1 MDIDLLEKLEP
12 DVRERYEKKE
22 LTIKDL
28 LEQKNVFLNI
38 NVSSYM
44 DKKMEDLVNFFSNN
58 YGDFKF
64 QELVYKYPDFFL
76 YLERISDFK
85 TFSTYLR
92 KTGDINYC
100 FKKAVKMYYF
110 VDKARNSFSSHI
122 YEIDNEEQ
130 YEPLWLSKMG
140 FEIKKGIESIDD
152 LLNYNDDTFLLNSD
166 QMLFIE
172 SLGIE
177 NIKKLDSETNIFQ
190 ESEKGIHTFHR
201 LYFYFFNYANK
212 ANFNSGELNYDEFLD
227 RFAKFLNDARLN
239 SLKNIY
245 GEMNYDYIK
254 GNFREKYP
262 KIFISSSAPDDLKEM
277 FYEGEINIQ
286 YIENHKGYA
295 HYFSN
300 MDLDAELKLNTK
312 IYEKKIGKER
322 SFRLTVSDD
331 FAKEYV
337 SRYQNKEFLKLIYK
351 YGEFLEEIEI
361 IGSEKMLD
369 DKNEFDKSIRRAIY
383 EHIVK
388 ENDNYYSLSKVD
400 EFVKE
405 YPKLFVE
412 AEELEKTGM
421 NKEEIEQ
428 FYRYAYSR
436 KLNFGYIQKYPYLV
450 NVLKNKELD
459 VMFRDDLSYALK
471 FISNENFL
479 ELCSRYGNYL
489 DSNMLNSAVIF
500 SNRIDKDEYIK
511 NSILNDIESGEI
523 SYHPS
528 DAPKFLIEEHP
539 ELFLSDDAPEELK
552 YLFYNSDVFSFSP
565 IVETGCDLNF
575 LKGKNI
581 TPALLRNYLLK
592 TGALD
597 FEKLFG
603 RDNMLALGISKPE
616 TVDEMLFQRKTECMK
631 KWWDKTGGKF
641 IPDHVVMQNFDV
653 DEIDKF
659 LTSGSKWSK
668 LMQNESFAKTT
679 EPREAMLKLAYSFGV
694 FDNDQRG
701 FKKLQEL
708 LTEIPTKI
716 SSSEYGILST
726 VSLDLL
732 CYANNYD
739 KNEKIDDKDYLAKN
753 AYNLIKALREENA
766 SIDFSKPI
774 FEQLYKKTGEELKDI
789 KEEQT
794 RDDKNIV
801 TEYSRLIKNLNST
814 YTLTINEQSNPKT
827 IKAIRKILD
836 ENDNFNIIT
845 PSKAHQLFGGFKM
858 EYNPDFREFLL
869 SNMNEI
875 LDKPEY
881 ASYIS
886 NIQKQFN
893 QIKSINSNRKLTLDL
908 AVSYVKNNRYD
919 FVDVGNEKVAHISS
933 AAGYS
938 NKDFEVLQ
946 QIYNYGKQRT
956 FSSIPRVNSEK
967 TLASGKYN
975 YEMLKLDDPLA
986 MVIGTLTDCCQ
997 ELGDNAEMCM
1007 EHSMVSKNGRVF
1019 VIKDENQNVV
1029 AQSWVWR
1036 NKDVLCFDNIEIP
1049 EKAFKRA
1056 SKNNISREDFANDV
1070 YDIYKEA
1077 AQSLIKEDE
1086 IKYSNLLRENKIS
1099 KEQYDGLRLGKVTV
1113 GLGWN
1118 DIASAINKNS
1128 YLDEDVARPLPFE
1141 APVKLSRSLYTSD
1154 SVTQHILEKRNDRIK
1169 YNGDTLAVYN
1179 DSYTIYDDSN
1189 FKSDNLMSLKK
1200 LEGVSKNY
1208 YEKAISSIYEE
1219 DGRTNYVS
1227 EISSYYDLEPDKTK
1241 IIMNPNFA
1249 IIYEID
1255 NDELKIG
1262 DLLFNTSASN
1272 GTNTIDITDSVLM
1285 QINLA
1290 INQIKGNRK
1299 IDASSLNEEQQKMY
1313 YKATSLTDEID
1324 IEREIKHAK

>member
-1 MDIDLLEKLEP
+1 MNIDLLEKLEP

-38 NVSSYM
+38 KVSSYM

-92 KTGDINYC
+92 KKDDINYC

-140 FEIKKGIESIDD
+140 FEIKKNIGSIED

-190 ESEKGIHTFHR
+190 EPEKGIHTFRR
-201 LYFYFFNYANK
+201 LYFYFFNHANK
-212 ANFNSGELNYDEFLD
+212 ANFNS
-227 RFAKFLNDARLN
+227 
-239 SLKNIY
+239 
-245 GEMNYDYIK
+245 
-254 GNFREKYP
+254 
-262 KIFISSSAPDDLKEM
+262 
-277 FYEGEINIQ
+277 
-286 YIENHKGYA
+286 
-295 HYFSN
+295 
-300 MDLDAELKLNTK
+300 
-312 IYEKKIGKER
+312 
-322 SFRLTVSDD
+322 
-331 FAKEYV
+331 
-337 SRYQNKEFLKLIYK
+337 
-351 YGEFLEEIEI
+351 GEFLEEIEI

-412 AEELEKTGM
+412 AEELEEAGM

-428 FYRYAYSR
+428 FYRYAYSG

-459 VMFRDDLSYALK
+459 VMFRDDISYALK

-479 ELCSRYGNYL
+479 KLCSRYGNYL

-565 IVETGCDLNF
+565 IVETGCDLSF

-753 AYNLIKALREENA
+753 AYNLIKALKEENA

-794 RDDKNIV
+794 RDDKSIV

-956 FSSIPRVNSEK
+956 FSSIPRVNSKK

-1056 SKNNISREDFANDV
+1056 SKNNISREDFTNDV
-1070 YDIYKEA
+1070 YNIYKEA

-1154 SVTQHILEKRNDRIK
+1154 SVTQHILEKRSDRIK

-1262 DLLFNTSASN
+1262 DLLFNTSASD

-1299 IDASSLNEEQQKMY
+1299 IDVSSLNEEQQKMY
-1313 YKATSLTDEID
+1313 YKATALTDEID